1 MSAAELVVMTLT
13 VAFLAASAAVV
24 ALLVRVRS
32 WRLRLSTLEATDL
45 EQRDRITLLTADV
58 HRNAEQAR
66 RWRDQRN
73 GLVRAAVHVAINV
86 QSAGL
91 RDGLDLA
98 LRTAGVDT
106 ISPDGEQFDPCVHRA
121 VRRLPIADPS
131 RQGVVAETV
140 RNGYRDGTHLLR
152 AADVAVY
159 ELEPSARPSHSD
171 PKD

>member
-1 MSAAELVVMTLT
+1 MSTAELVVVILA
-13 VAFLAASAAVV
+13 VAFLAASAVV
-24 ALLVRVRS
+24 ALLVRARS
-32 WRLRLSTLEATDL
+32 WRLRLSTLEATDF
-45 EQRDRITLLTADV
+45 EQRDRIELLTADV
-58 HRNAEQAR
+58 RWNAEQAR

-106 ISPDGEQFDPCVHRA
+106 LSADGEQFDPCLHRA
-121 VRRLPIADPS
+121 VRRLPVADPS
-131 RQGVVAETV
+131 LQGVVAETV
-140 RNGYRDGTHLLR
+140 RNGYRDGTHVLR

-159 ELEPSARPSHSD
+159 ELEPNAQPSHSD